1 MPDMT
6 ITTGNNTTF
15 YTHSEILSAASSNDF
30 GGHLT
35 HAVPFGPSISIREP
49 VPVINIVLRLIYDL
63 PCAHFEL
70 SLEQLEEV
78 LGVGSLGLVPE
89 IKSGFGGR
97 QTPGN
102 YVLDRPQSAFGEAI
116 RSLHT
121 SLMLSDVERPPKV
134 ILVASAL
141 PGEGKSSVVLSLARM
156 MASCGKRV
164 AVIDCDLRR
173 PDLHRAFR
181 TSESPG
187 LTDCLLGQASVFEV
201 LRLDTLSPAYLVP
214 AGSHVHTSPDLLGSD
229 AMRSLVATLAERFDL
244 VLLDS
249 APVLAVSDTR
259 NLCRLADKTVFV
271 VRWQSTRRFAAKP
284 ALRQVV
290 EAGGDLAGVLLS
302 MVDLNGYARHSATG
316 FHQRQISYYFN
327 D

>member
-1 MPDMT
+1 MLILPLVF
-6 ITTGNNTTF
+6 IVSCLATGLLVF
-15 YTHSEILSAASSNDF
+15 
-30 GGHLT
+30 
-35 HAVPFGPSISIREP
+35 AVENLDHGFT
-49 VPVINIVLRLIYDL
+49 
-63 PCAHFEL
+63 
-70 SLEQLEEV
+70 SLEQIEEI
-78 LGVGSLGLVPE
+78 LGVGVLGLVPE

-97 QTPGN
+97 RTPGN
-102 YVLDRPQSAFGEAI
+102 YVLDRPQSAYGEAI

-121 SLMLSDVERPPKV
+121 SLMLSDVKHPPKI

-141 PGEGKSSVVLSLARM
+141 PGEGKSSTVLSLARL

-173 PDLHRAFR
+173 PDLHRAFG
-181 TSESPG
+181 TAETPG
-187 LTDCLLGQASVFEV
+187 LTDCLLGHADVLQV
-201 LRLDTLSPAYLVP
+201 LRLDTQSPAYLVP
-214 AGSHVHTSPDLLGSD
+214 AGTHVHTSPDLLGSD
-229 AMRSLVATLAERFDL
+229 AMRALVTTLADRFDL

-290 EAGGDLAGVLLS
+290 DAGGDLAGVLLS
-302 MVDLNGYARHSATG
+302 MVDLNGYARHSVTG
-316 FHQRQISYYFN
+316 FHQRQLSYYFN